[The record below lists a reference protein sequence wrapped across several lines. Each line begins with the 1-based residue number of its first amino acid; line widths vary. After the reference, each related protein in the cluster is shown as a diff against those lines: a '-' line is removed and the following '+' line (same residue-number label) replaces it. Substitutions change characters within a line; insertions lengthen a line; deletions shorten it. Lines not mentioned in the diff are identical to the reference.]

1 MTEEAL
7 IWKQFKDGSEA
18 ALAILIRRHSKPLAQ
33 YGRKL
38 VKDDDL
44 IQDCIQDTYIQ
55 LWQYRK
61 NLRQLDEIRPYLFT
75 CLRRKII
82 HSFRSQSHYA
92 LGLEEDTPFLTEF
105 SIEDRLI
112 ENETE
117 AQQVAQLNH
126 YLNLL
131 PKRQK
136 EAIYLRFF
144 ENMANDEIASIMGIK
159 YQTATNLIH
168 DGLSQL
174 RRSLAPESLSL
185 FWFFC
190 GAPGC

>member
-1 MTEEAL
+1 MIEESL
-7 IWKQFKDGSEA
+7 IWQQFKDGSEA
-18 ALAILIRRHSKPLAQ
+18 ALEILIYVHSKPLAQ

-44 IQDCIQDTYIQ
+44 IKDCIQDTYIQ

-61 NLRQLDEIRPYLFT
+61 NLRQLEEIRPYLFT

-82 HSFRSQSHYA
+82 NELKTRNRFA
-92 LGLEEDTPFLTEF
+92 PGVDEDTPFLAEF
-105 SIEDRLI
+105 SIEDKLI
-112 ENETE
+112 ESETE
-117 AQQVAQLNH
+117 AHQINLLNR
-126 YLNLL
+126 YINLL

-144 ENMANDEIASIMGIK
+144 ENMGNDEVASIMGIK

-168 DGLSQL
+168 EGLTHL
-174 RRSLAPESLSL
+174 RQSLTPESFTLFLFLSTASGL
-185 FWFFC
+185 
-190 GAPGC
+190 